1 MWKVSRLSEKV
12 LDSFLPYAKENPTLW
27 VHLCSN
33 SYLRT
38 FEHFNQKGT
47 RIFGKIYDVDSHL
60 VEDKYKVK
68 EKRNVNNLEL
78 KKNICEGLFSI

>member
-38 FEHFNQKGT
+38 FEHFNQKET
-47 RIFGKIYDVDSHL
+47 KIFGEIYDVDSHL
-60 VEDKYKVK
+60 E
-68 EKRNVNNLEL
+68 ERNVNNLEL
-78 KKNICEGLFSI
+78 KNIGEGLFCI